1 MVNIFVP
8 AQTVIVA
15 IKIFSHRLHLF
26 CKKKKVLHDW
36 TEIIH
41 NDSICK
47 FIIT

>member
-26 CKKKKVLHDW
+26 CKKKKSFMTGQKL
-36 TEIIH
+36 
-41 NDSICK
+41 
-47 FIIT
+47 FIMTLFVNL

>member
-26 CKKKKVLHDW
+26 CKKKKKSFMTGQKL
-36 TEIIH
+36 
-41 NDSICK
+41 
-47 FIIT
+47 FIMTLFVNL

>member
-26 CKKKKVLHDW
+26 CKKKSFMTGQKL
-36 TEIIH
+36 
-41 NDSICK
+41 
-47 FIIT
+47 FIMTPFVNL